1 MDDRLKELLMKI
13 TQILHPLGYK
23 KDGLNYRYF
32 GDDGLCKIIH
42 FQKNKYNTK
51 HRLEFVIN
59 YGIYFEQGRT
69 IKNRRFKEYHCII
82 RNRISSTGNL
92 SKKEET
98 WWQINAQ
105 TNIDQ
110 LLDSVREQMNLVF
123 DAFDVFSDKE
133 TTMQKA

>member
-133 TTMQKA
+133 TAMQKA